1 MDWHLLLTGSFWGMQ
16 LIAVIGILLH
26 YGKRKGRGQTAAAFL
41 GYFWHPTQRVD
52 TIVTFLVAM
61 LITASVQQPGVE
73 ELAKTAFAAMGLPA
87 VPPGNPLFALA
98 VGYMADSTVKIS
110 PDDAE

>member
-16 LIAVIGILLH
+16 LIAVIGIFIH
-26 YGKRKGRGQTAAAFL
+26 YGKRRGRGQTASSFL
-41 GYFWHPTQRVD
+41 GYFWQPTQRVD
-52 TIVTFLVAM
+52 TVVTFIVAM
-61 LITASVQQPGVE
+61 LLTASVQQPGVE

-98 VGYMADSTVKIS
+98 VGYCADSIVKLS
-110 PDDAE
+110 PDDDA